1 MSSEEIEIHFEQM
14 RMLAEGLSQLGNEI
28 QKLADIQGMDSVC
41 RLKAAWISE
50 NADVFVGK
58 EIRLMKQITETAM
71 NLLRQS
77 EDISRKAR
85 QIYDAEMMN
94 CLMAKARSYR

>member
-14 RMLAEGLSQLGNEI
+14 KALADRLSQIGNDI
-28 QKLADIQGMDSVC
+28 QKLADIQGMNTVC
-41 RLKAAWISE
+41 KLKAAWISE
-50 NADVFVGK
+50 NADVLIEK
-58 EIRLMKQITETAM
+58 EIRLMKQILETAM

-77 EDISRKAR
+77 EDISRKAK